1 VEIGVNMD
9 KIRSVKVLY
18 HGRQV
23 GTLSMGNGLCC
34 QFEYHRDWLRDGF
47 SISPLQLPLK
57 AGLFTAD
64 YRPFDGNFGVF
75 EDSLP
80 GGYGDYLLQKLLRRK
95 GIDYHMLSP
104 VQRLSL
110 VGKSGMGALCYV
122 PETKMAEVSANATLD
137 EMQAMALEVLAEKT
151 DENADL
157 LLAGSGNSGGVRP
170 KCLFNDADGHWLV
183 KFRHVYDQ
191 ADVGE
196 TEFRYN
202 EAARC
207 AGIDVPEF
215 RLMEGKYFASKRFD
229 IDENGRR
236 LHVATASAL
245 LNEPISPPKMDY
257 HSLLQLTG
265 FLTQSPVAVEQQ
277 FRRMV
282 FNHYARNFDD
292 HARNFSF
299 ICHDGRWE
307 LSPAYDL
314 TNNQTLGEHATSV
327 NFKGLPTDEDM
338 VLVGT
343 NTKMSRTRCLQIIEE
358 VRDVAEKLLKDISTS
373 RPIMHMV
380 LAVCCL
386 LSFFTPCAYSQ
397 TDASL
402 EGNVSLEMVVV
413 PAGTFTMGCT
423 FEQAGQ
429 CAFDEKPAHQVALK
443 SFAIA
448 KYEVTQKL
456 WKTIMGTNP
465 SRVVGDDLPVQNVSW
480 DEVQIFLLWL
490 NQKTGKS
497 YRLPTEAEWEF
508 AARSAGGQKSRPILL
523 YSGGG
528 DLATVGWFYDNSG
541 GTPHTVGT
549 KKPNGSDLYDMSGNV
564 WEWCSDLYGMYG
576 EKALENPAGATDGI
590 ARVIR
595 GGGADSRAPQCRVS
609 ARKSLYQGGSD
620 NFTGFRLAMDWD
632 LEPEFPDSTDK
643 AVLPPPSSDQSSFNK
658 AHGYEEEL
666 RNLSIRELLAKEK
679 AAERAQKAEIR
690 RSMAT
695 ERKSRLDSLP
705 PTFFLTLNAAYT
717 SMPQWSY
724 GFKVGTVKLFGWY
737 FSAMTNFHYRGAFSS
752 FQPNAHYVLTG
763 ISKTTYLGG
772 QLGLVVRP
780 HQLLSLH
787 IGAGFGY
794 RALTLESDQGWHY
807 YPRRSYY
814 GPTASLGAMFHI
826 KNVVISAEATSM
838 VYNLNTLNDARY
850 AVGARVGV
858 GVCLPIKN

>member
-1 VEIGVNMD
+1 MKL
-9 KIRSVKVLY
+9 KII
-18 HGRQV
+18 H
-23 GTLSMGNGLCC
+23 T
-34 QFEYHRDWLRDGF
+34 
-47 SISPLQLPLK
+47 
-57 AGLFTAD
+57 
-64 YRPFDGNFGVF
+64 
-75 EDSLP
+75 
-80 GGYGDYLLQKLLRRK
+80 
-95 GIDYHMLSP
+95 
-104 VQRLSL
+104 
-110 VGKSGMGALCYV
+110 ALCAR
-122 PETKMAEVSANATLD
+122 TIAAILI
-137 EMQAMALEVLAEKT
+137 ALLPWCA
-151 DENADL
+151 
-157 LLAGSGNSGGVRP
+157 SSQHGNST
-170 KCLFNDADGHWLV
+170 F
-183 KFRHVYDQ
+183 
-191 ADVGE
+191 
-196 TEFRYN
+196 
-202 EAARC
+202 
-207 AGIDVPEF
+207 
-215 RLMEGKYFASKRFD
+215 
-229 IDENGRR
+229 
-236 LHVATASAL
+236 
-245 LNEPISPPKMDY
+245 SP
-257 HSLLQLTG
+257 
-265 FLTQSPVAVEQQ
+265 
-277 FRRMV
+277 
-282 FNHYARNFDD
+282 
-292 HARNFSF
+292 
-299 ICHDGRWE
+299 
-307 LSPAYDL
+307 
-314 TNNQTLGEHATSV
+314 
-327 NFKGLPTDEDM
+327 
-338 VLVGT
+338 
-343 NTKMSRTRCLQIIEE
+343 
-358 VRDVAEKLLKDISTS
+358 
-373 RPIMHMV
+373 
-380 LAVCCL
+380 
-386 LSFFTPCAYSQ
+386 
-397 TDASL
+397 

-413 PAGTFTMGCT
+413 PAGTFSMGCT
-423 FEQAGQ
+423 FEQAEH
-429 CAFDEKPAHQVALK
+429 CAYDEKPAHQVALK

-456 WKTIMGTNP
+456 WKEIMGTNP

-490 NQKTGKS
+490 NQKTGKN
-497 YRLPTEAEWEF
+497 YRLPTEAEWER
-508 AARSAGGQKSRPILL
+508 AARLGDWQDGGRTLL

-576 EKALENPAGATDGI
+576 EKALENPSGATDGI

-620 NFTGFRLAMDWD
+620 NFTGFRLAMDWN
-632 LEPEFPDSTDK
+632 LEPEFPDSTNK

-794 RALTLESDQGWHY
+794 RALTFESDQGWHH
-807 YPRRSYY
+807 YPKRSFY
-814 GPTASLGAMFHI
+814 GPTASVGLMFYV
-826 KNVVISAEATSM
+826 KNMALSAEATGM
-838 VYNLNTLNDARY
+838 AYNLNTLNEMHY
-850 AVGARVGV
+850 ALGVRLGV
-858 GVCLPIKN
+858 GFCIPYKN